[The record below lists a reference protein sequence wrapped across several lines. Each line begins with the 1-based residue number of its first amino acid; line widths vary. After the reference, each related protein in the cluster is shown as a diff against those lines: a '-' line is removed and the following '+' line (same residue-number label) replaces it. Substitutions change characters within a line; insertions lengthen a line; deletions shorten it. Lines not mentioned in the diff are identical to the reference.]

1 MFEKFTE
8 PARLVLVLAQQAATA
23 RNEGHLGTEH
33 LLLALHREGQ
43 GVAAQALQALEIS
56 PDAILAQLHQVS
68 KASPLEPG
76 DEVRLTPHAK
86 KLLRLSLREAKEL
99 GHELVDTEH
108 LLLALLR
115 AGEGLAFQCLKD
127 LGVNPHQLRQRTI
140 MILSGV

>member
-8 PARLVLVLAQQAATA
+8 RARLVLILAQQASIA
-23 RNEGHLGTEH
+23 RNEDHLGTEH
-33 LLLALHREGQ
+33 LLLALHREGH
-43 GVAAQALQALEIS
+43 GVAAQALRALDIS
-56 PDAILAQLHQVS
+56 LDVILAQLQTVP
-68 KASPLEPG
+68 KASSLEPG
-76 DEVRLTPHAK
+76 DEVRLTVHAK
-86 KLLRLSLREAKEL
+86 KLLRLSLREAKGL

-127 LGVNPHQLRQRTI
+127 LGVNPHQLRQRII